1 MHETYVQI
9 YKGKYFIKP
18 KYKNNNK
25 VIVFDLDETL
35 GSFVELDMLWRAL
48 KPLEAIHDIE
58 IDFNKLLDLYPE
70 FLRYGI
76 LSILDYLYQKRKAN
90 KFHNM
95 YIYTNNQ
102 CHKSWPT
109 LISNYFNYK
118 LKSDKPIFDKIILAF
133 KINNKAIELSRTTHD
148 KTHSDFI
155 KCTLLPKTTEI
166 CFIDNSEFYEMK
178 KERVYYIQ
186 PASYYH
192 NLSVDEI
199 INRFIHSEMGAQF
212 LEKIETKDLYDKIF
226 EGFNYYNTGKRI
238 NRNLDIYVA
247 QKMMYHVK
255 EFFLLTNKRTR
266 TKKNK
271 QPNLRFTIKKS
282 V

>member
-1 MHETYVQI
+1 VQI
-9 YKGKYFIKP
+9 YKGKHFTKP

-48 KPLEAIHDIE
+48 KPLEAVYNIDV
-58 IDFNKLLDLYPE
+58 DFNKLLDIYPE
-70 FLRYGI
+70 FLRYGM
-76 LSILDYLYQKRKAN
+76 LSILDFLYQKRKSN

-102 CHKSWPT
+102 SHKSWPT

-118 LKSDKPIFDKIILAF
+118 LKSDKPVFDKIILAF

-148 KTHSDFI
+148 KTYSDFI

-192 NLSVDEI
+192 NLTVNEI
-199 INRFIHSEMGAQF
+199 INRFIYSEIGAQF
-212 LEKIETKDLYDKIF
+212 LEKMEAKYLYDKIF
-226 EGFNYYNTGKRI
+226 EGFNYFDTDKRI
-238 NRNLDIYVA
+238 NLNIDIYVA
-247 QKMMYHVK
+247 QKMMYHIK

-271 QPNLRFTIKKS
+271 QPNLRFTIKKNN
-282 V
+282 

>member
-1 MHETYVQI
+1 VQI

-48 KPLEAIHDIE
+48 KPLEAIHNIQVN
-58 IDFNKLLDLYPE
+58 FNQLLDLYPE

-199 INRFIHSEMGAQF
+199 INRFIHSEMGSQF
-212 LEKIETKDLYDKIF
+212 LEKIEVKDIYDKIF
-226 EGFNYYNTGKRI
+226 EGFNYFYTG
-238 NRNLDIYVA
+238 NRMNGNLDIYVA

-271 QPNLRFTIKKS
+271 QPTVRFTIKKS
-282 V
+282 S

>member
-1 MHETYVQI
+1 VQI

-35 GSFVELDMLWRAL
+35 GSFVEFDMLWRAL
-48 KPLEAIHDIE
+48 KPLEAIHNIQVN
-58 IDFNKLLDLYPE
+58 FNQLLDLYPE

-109 LISNYFNYK
+109 LISNYFTQK
-118 LKSDKPIFDKIILAF
+118 LKSDKNVFDKIILAF

-148 KTHSDFI
+148 KTYSDFI

-192 NLSVDEI
+192 NLSIDEI
-199 INRFIHSEMGAQF
+199 INRFIHSAMGSQF
-212 LEKIETKDLYDKIF
+212 LGKMESNVLYDKLL
-226 EGFNYYNTGKRI
+226 EGFNYFNAGKRI

-247 QKMMYHVK
+247 QKMMYHIK
-255 EFFLLTNKRTR
+255 EFFLLTNKITR
-266 TKKNK
+266 TKKKKYSNI
-271 QPNLRFTIKKS
+271 RTTIKKTH
-282 V
+282 

>member
-1 MHETYVQI
+1 
-9 YKGKYFIKP
+9 
-18 KYKNNNK
+18 
-25 VIVFDLDETL
+25 
-35 GSFVELDMLWRAL
+35 MLWRAL